1 MVADGG
7 ADGARRRAEVP
18 ARGPLDTFAP
28 DLFAGRVALVTGGG
42 TGIGRETAL
51 AFARYGADVVVAG
64 RHRETLDETVALVD
78 ALGGDSRA
86 LAVPTN
92 IREPD
97 QVDALRDVALAELG
111 HVDFLVNNAGGQF
124 PALPSA
130 ISDNGWRS
138 VVDLNLNGTWNMINR
153 FMGPM
158 TAAGFGSIVNVIH
171 IYSFDRGAPLFV
183 HSGAARA
190 GVLNMT
196 RTLAPYLGYHGVTIN
211 ALAPGTIGTDGVQAN
226 ELDVLDVDP
235 SRAREIMDEM
245 GPMRRMG
252 RTDEVAAVI
261 LFLCSPAARFVNGAD
276 LIADG
281 GEVRANWYNFF
292 ERGDL

>member
-1 MVADGG
+1 MDGTEG
-7 ADGARRRAEVP
+7 AAP
-18 ARGPLDTFAP
+18 LGPLDTFRP

-42 TGIGRETAL
+42 TGMGRETAV

-64 RHRETLDETVALVD
+64 RTEATLDETAALVE
-78 ALGGDSRA
+78 ALGRRC
-86 LAVPTN
+86 LPVPTN

-97 QVDALRDVALAELG
+97 QVERLRDRVVAELG

-124 PALPSA
+124 PALPSQ

-158 TAAGFGSIVNVIH
+158 TEARFGSIVNVIH
-171 IYSFDRGAPLFV
+171 VYSFDRGAPLFV

-190 GVLNMT
+190 GVLNLT
-196 RTLAPYLGYHGVTIN
+196 RTMAPYLGYHGVTIN
-211 ALAPGTIGTDGVQAN
+211 ALAPGTIGTEGVQAN
-226 ELDVLDVDP
+226 EFAEMGIGP
-235 SRAREIMDEM
+235 ERAAEIIDEV

-252 RTDEVAAVI
+252 RADEMAAII

-276 LIADG
+276 LVADG
-281 GEVRANWYNFF
+281 GELRTNWFNFF
-292 ERGDL
+292 ERGDI

>member
-1 MVADGG
+1 MTHEEPA
-7 ADGARRRAEVP
+7 AR
-18 ARGPLDTFAP
+18 PLDTFRP

-42 TGIGRETAL
+42 TGIGRETAM

-64 RHRETLDETVALVD
+64 RTPETLDQTVAEV
-78 ALGGDSRA
+78 AAIGGRA

-97 QVDALRDVALAELG
+97 QIDRLRDRAYDELG
-111 HVDFLVNNAGGQF
+111 RVDFLINNAGGQF
-124 PALPSA
+124 PALPSQ

-138 VVDLNLNGTWNMINR
+138 VIDLNLNGTWNMVNR

-158 TAAGFGSIVNVIH
+158 TEAGFGSIVNIIH
-171 IYSFDRGAPLFV
+171 LYSFDRGAPLFV

-190 GVLNMT
+190 GVLNLT
-196 RTLAPYLGYHGVTIN
+196 RSMAPYLGYHGVTIN
-211 ALAPGTIGTDGVQAN
+211 ALAPGTIGTEGVQAN
-226 ELDVLDVDP
+226 EF
-235 SRAREIMDEM
+235 DEM
-245 GPMRRMG
+245 GIDPTRAAEIADQVGPMRRMG
-252 RTDEVAAVI
+252 TADEMAAII
-261 LFLCSPAARFVNGAD
+261 LFLCSPAARFINGAD

-281 GEVRANWYNFF
+281 GEMRTNWFTFF